1 MEYEKTALRQ
11 EITVDEIVTVHYFEY
26 TKDFA
31 FSGEIHDFWE
41 MVYIDKGEAIIT
53 ADAKDINLRT
63 GQLYIHKPMEY
74 HNIRCN
80 GISAPNSV
88 IVSFVC
94 GDDALYSIS
103 GRVIDCG
110 ETIKNLLAGII
121 TEAQQAFSSPMDDF
135 YTSCL
140 KRRDLQ
146 KFGCEQM
153 IKLNLELMLIR
164 LIRHN
169 SGAVKEADRSLRK
182 ANNDDTLI
190 AQICAFLENGVE
202 KRLRFEDICRE
213 FSLSPSVVKSLF
225 RRKMGHGAM
234 DYYNRCRINRAKLII
249 REQNLNF
256 AQIAEKLGYTSQ
268 HYFSRQF
275 RNLSGMSPTE
285 YADSVK
291 ARTLT

>member
-1 MEYEKTALRQ
+1 MDYEKTALRR
-11 EITVDEIVTVHYFEY
+11 EISVDEIVTVHYFEY

-31 FSGEIHDFWE
+31 FSGEMHDFWE

-53 ADAKDINLRT
+53 ADAKDITLHT

-88 IVSFVC
+88 IVSFIC
-94 GDDALYSIS
+94 HDDILYSVS
-103 GRVIDCG
+103 GKVIDCG
-110 ETIKNLLAGII
+110 ERIKNYLAGII
-121 TEAQQAFSSPMDDF
+121 SEAQRAFSSPMDDF

-140 KRRDLQ
+140 QRRELQ
-146 KFGCEQM
+146 EFGCEQM

-164 LIRHN
+164 LVRHN
-169 SGAVKEADRSLRK
+169 STPAPVADRSLHR
-182 ANNDDTLI
+182 ANNDDALM
-190 AQICAFLENGVE
+190 AQICAYLENGIE
-202 KRLRFEDICRE
+202 KRLRFEDICKQ
-213 FSLSPSVVKSLF
+213 FSLSSSAVKSLF
-225 RRKMGHGAM
+225 RRKMGKGAM
-234 DYYNRCRINRAKLII
+234 EYYNLCRINRAKLMI

-275 RNLSGMSPTE
+275 RNISGMSPTE

-291 ARTLT
+291 ARTQT

>member
-1 MEYEKTALRQ
+1 MEYQKTALNR
-11 EITVDEIVTVHYFEY
+11 EITVNEIVTVHYFEY

-31 FSGEIHDFWE
+31 FSGEMHDFWE

-53 ADAKDINLRT
+53 ADAKDIVLHT

-80 GISAPNSV
+80 GVSAPNSV

-94 GDDALYSIS
+94 HDDILYSIS

-110 ETIKNLLAGII
+110 ERLKNMLAAII
-121 TEAQQAFSSPMDDF
+121 AEAQQAFSSPMDDF
-135 YTSCL
+135 YTSRL
-140 KRRDLQ
+140 QRREEQ
-146 KFGCEQM
+146 RFGCEQM

-164 LIRHN
+164 LVRHN
-169 SGAVKEADRSLRK
+169 SGAIKEEDVSLHK
-182 ANNDDTLI
+182 ANSDDELM
-190 AQICAFLENGVE
+190 AQICMFIEANVE
-202 KRLRFEDICRE
+202 KRLRFEDICRK
-213 FSLSPSVVKSLF
+213 FSLSASAVKSLF

-234 DYYNRCRINRAKLII
+234 DYYNRCRINRAKLMI

-256 AQIAEKLGYTSQ
+256 AQISERLGYSSQ

-291 ARTLT
+291 ARTLK